1 MEATEARQ
9 IKAWCGD
16 RACFDELAFSCY
28 LRPAPRNPRPWLLR
42 RLRYAFWRLRC
53 VSLLLTEPGF
63 GSVSNFQLCCDVLR
77 FFWFLYCCC
86 KYVTSS
92 AHQASTPWYAT
103 TPVRH
108 LVGAVCFIFFTI
120 RTKIVCQHFRYRHR
134 HRLHRQF
141 HHRCIVGIFD
151 SRPMQLTKV
160 KFFNIY
166 RNTTLTSLTHI
177 LIHSPVHAHTHTH
190 TNSPSTP
197 PSLLY
202 FLFPSFF
209 SVLSL
214 SLEKLVTCGVNWSY
228 NFAPP
233 WSHAHELGW
242 IRFPGKCHYQSGR
255 PPLRGGNLR
264 SRTNY
269 SNIGM
274 GLGRTVGTLGE
285 LWDEFLPNVTK
296 PVVFLVANCG
306 KWNWA
311 FSRWSPIECSLLV
324 LLLQEW

>member
-1 MEATEARQ
+1 M
-9 IKAWCGD
+9 
-16 RACFDELAFSCY
+16 
-28 LRPAPRNPRPWLLR
+28 
-42 RLRYAFWRLRC
+42 
-53 VSLLLTEPGF
+53 
-63 GSVSNFQLCCDVLR
+63 
-77 FFWFLYCCC
+77 
-86 KYVTSS
+86 
-92 AHQASTPWYAT
+92 
-103 TPVRH
+103 
-108 LVGAVCFIFFTI
+108 
-120 RTKIVCQHFRYRHR
+120 
-134 HRLHRQF
+134 
-141 HHRCIVGIFD
+141 
-151 SRPMQLTKV
+151 
-160 KFFNIY
+160 
-166 RNTTLTSLTHI
+166 HI
-177 LIHSPVHAHTHTH
+177 HTHTH